1 MSRRPIEGIDEKI
14 ILATIEVAGS
24 TMEANRFSTKEIAA
38 VAGCSE
44 FVIYSHF
51 LSKEN
56 LIAKTNSYAL
66 RKFTEFAQQAISSS
80 KNIIETFL
88 ALLDKAVQMPKATD
102 FIVNY
107 SHIFPRAK
115 LPADYDGYKANM
127 NVLCAIF
134 AKAYPFGDDNT
145 ELTRFL
151 LMTHFMREMA
161 VDAKLIIHHEI
172 KDTPEIRLMMAKN
185 AVFGL
190 SNYGHK

>member
-14 ILATIEVAGS
+14 LLATIKVAGS

-38 VAGCSE
+38 EAGCSE

-56 LIAKTNSYAL
+56 LIAKTNAYVL
-66 RKFTEFAQQAISSS
+66 RKYIEYAEKAVASSH
-80 KNIIETFL
+80 NVLETFL
-88 ALLDKAVQMPKATD
+88 YLLNEAVNMPRVTD

-115 LPADYDGYKANM
+115 PLADYDGYKANM
-127 NVLCAIF
+127 NVLCGVF
-134 AKAYPFGDDNT
+134 AKAYPFGNENS
-145 ELTRFL
+145 ELIRFL

-172 KDTPEIRLMMAKN
+172 KDTPEIRMLMAKN
-185 AVFGL
+185 AIFGL
-190 SNYGHK
+190 SEYAGK

>member
-1 MSRRPIEGIDEKI
+1 VGSMSGEITRKGGKPYGVVPFELLECRSLSPVARLVAAWIESKPEGWVVRPSV
-14 ILATIEVAGS
+14 L
-24 TMEANRFSTKEIAA
+24 
-38 VAGCSE
+38 
-44 FVIYSHF
+44 H
-51 LSKEN
+51 
-56 LIAKTNSYAL
+56 
-66 RKFTEFAQQAISSS
+66 
-80 KNIIETFL
+80 IETFL